1 MLICCFSACFSFT
14 SSTALM
20 TSCDTTL
27 VSLLSSINC
36 KIRVKSQN
44 LLLLIVLNEQN
55 KFFFCFWWF
64 RVIQWIL
71 YFFVVLFFVWGCGG
85 WAAPL
90 KPTHIL
96 HMSKVVLCTT
106 RHVSCHLAYQCVKQH
121 QWGFFCFVFLF
132 FAISLYL
139 LSGSMMKTLFAINQ
153 SRRRLNFYFR
163 TVLAMIPST
172 VYLMYR
178 SQCF

>member
-55 KFFFCFWWF
+55 NFLFCFWWF

-121 QWGFFCFVFLF
+121 QWGFFLLCF
-132 FAISLYL
+132 L
-139 LSGSMMKTLFAINQ
+139 LSVCICFQEAWWRPCLRSIKADGAWISTLEPFWRW
-153 SRRRLNFYFR
+153 SRQQF
-163 TVLAMIPST
+163 I
-172 VYLMYR
+172 
-178 SQCF
+178 